1 MSGQDCRFSWQS
13 NQDLIDGQPSTED
26 IIMLRS
32 RIQALIENNKSDPK
46 EAAIQIC
53 LLLEDRLDLS
63 GNGWFGDDPELEAR
77 FDSEDEQ
84 D

>member
-1 MSGQDCRFSWQS
+1 
-13 NQDLIDGQPSTED
+13 
-26 IIMLRS
+26 MLRT
-32 RIQALIENNKSDPK
+32 RIQALIENNNSDPK

-77 FDSEDEQ
+77 FDAEDEQ

>member
-1 MSGQDCRFSWQS
+1 
-13 NQDLIDGQPSTED
+13 
-26 IIMLRS
+26 MLRS